1 MRLPNRRPGK
11 YTFPTFDHVMTQ
23 EKLDELKYELDRLLT
38 RVRPKAISDTKRFAE
53 NGDFSENAEYQ
64 IAKGR
69 LRGINQKID
78 ELEYQIARAQVIAPQ
93 DTNVVSVGH
102 TVTVEVAGMQKEFT
116 ILGSSETHPERGI
129 ISYTSPLGKLLIGKS
144 VGEKATL
151 DTPTSKVVYTILS
164 IK

>member
-11 YTFPTFDHVMTQ
+11 YTFPTFDHVITQ
-23 EKLDELKYELDRLLT
+23 EKLDEMKRELDRLLT

-78 ELEYQIARAQVIAPQ
+78 ELEFQIARAQVITAQ
-93 DTNVVSVGH
+93 STDVVSIGH
-102 TVTVEVAGMQKEFT
+102 TVTVDVAGTKKEFT

-129 ISYTSPLGKLLIGKS
+129 ISYTSPLGKLLLGKS
-144 VGEKATL
+144 AGEKVILETA
-151 DTPTSKVVYTILS
+151 TSKVAYTIVS
-164 IK
+164 IH